1 MPDRGVH
8 PGRGHSRPDLR
19 LRILCKF
26 AASRPPPH
34 RGVAMTFTEAI
45 RNNIVHCTNF
55 RDRDPRSAYW
65 WYVFFVSLGSLATF
79 ILDIVI
85 FWPASGNGRVAIFL
99 SENFRSISDFY
110 INVMPITTFWYL
122 LNYLPILACGV
133 RRMNDQDKP
142 AWWFIVTIVF
152 VTVMS
157 VVVFN
162 ITGPQSAEL
171 MMVGFDPTASVA
183 EINAAMADFEEFN
196 RTSTILSGIQTLP
209 SLLIIIWMATRG
221 TIGPN
226 RHGED
231 PVG

>member
-1 MPDRGVH
+1 
-8 PGRGHSRPDLR
+8 
-19 LRILCKF
+19 
-26 AASRPPPH
+26 
-34 RGVAMTFTEAI
+34 MTFTESI
-45 RNNIVHCTNF
+45 RHNIVHCTNF

-65 WYVFFVSLGSLATF
+65 WYVLFVTLGAF
-79 ILDIVI
+79 VGMILDFII
-85 FWPASGNGRVAIFL
+85 FWPSTGEGRVARFL
-99 SENFRSISDFY
+99 SENFQSITDFY

-142 AWWFIVTIVF
+142 AWWFIVTIIF
-152 VTVMS
+152 VTIMS
-157 VVVFN
+157 VIVFN
-162 ITGPQSAEL
+162 VTGPQSAEL
-171 MMVGFDPTASVA
+171 MIVAFDPSASFN
-183 EINAAMADFEEFN
+183 EINSALADFEEYN

-231 PVG
+231 PIA